1 MKKNNDNLMMKN
13 LNKKSEN
20 IEEESY
26 FEFEEEDE

>member
-1 MKKNNDNLMMKN
+1 MIKN